1 MTQNE
6 KDLLL
11 KDLSTRLQYGV
22 KVHISTWNEDTMEY
36 EDKADEVY
44 SINKDG
50 YIRTVNEDYEFEIE
64 DVKPYLLPLSGMS
77 DEQIEE
83 LKDLCNMYDPVHDT
97 DPYEDWGM
105 LLIIKHCMDDEYHFK
120 FNFKLLEFLNKNR
133 LDYCGLI
140 SMGLAIDAT
149 GKNIYK

>member
-77 DEQIEE
+77 DDQIEE
-83 LKDLCNMYDPVHDT
+83 MRDLCDMYDPINDY
-97 DPYEDWGM
+97 DAYEDWGTR
-105 LLIIKHCMDDEYHFK
+105 LITKHFMDDEYQFK
-120 FNFKLLEFLNKNR
+120 FNVPLFEFLNKNR

-140 SMGLAIDAT
+140 KKELAIDAT
-149 GKNIYK
+149 GLDIY

>member
-77 DEQIEE
+77 DYQIEE
-83 LKDLCNMYDPVHDT
+83 MRDLCDMYDPINDY
-97 DPYEDWGM
+97 DAYEDWGTR
-105 LLIIKHCMDDEYHFK
+105 LITKHFMDDEYQFK
-120 FNFKLLEFLNKNR
+120 FNFRLFEFLNKNR

-140 SMGLAIDAT
+140 KKELAIDAT
-149 GKNIYK
+149 GLDIY